1 MEFLSVALVRNVAK
15 TCVAILHIR
24 ALGYITRYTNV
35 TVLFFPQSTLLS
47 EATITHRLVI
57 PLLNAAF
64 RQSVP
69 SQIWFSINYGFVA
82 PY

>member
-1 MEFLSVALVRNVAK
+1 M
-15 TCVAILHIR
+15 
-24 ALGYITRYTNV
+24 NV
-35 TVLFFPQSTLLS
+35 TASFFPQLTLLA

-57 PLLNAAF
+57 PLLNAVF

-69 SQIWFSINYGFVA
+69 SQISFPITYGFVA

>member
-1 MEFLSVALVRNVAK
+1 M
-15 TCVAILHIR
+15 
-24 ALGYITRYTNV
+24 NV
-35 TVLFFPQSTLLS
+35 TASFFPQLTLLA

-57 PLLNAAF
+57 PLLNAVF

-69 SQIWFSINYGFVA
+69 SQILFPITYGFVA